1 MMTGPPKRSLGRRQN
16 RARTSRSGAGDSRKQ
31 KRRSIVD
38 LYKQPLK
45 ATRTGAL
52 FSAFPYP
59 TKISPETIAL
69 FIATHTKPGDTVFDA
84 FAGSGTTGIAT
95 LLCSSPT
102 QALRDEAKRLGLK
115 VRWGARRAV
124 LQELSVL
131 GSFVGQTLCNPP
143 NPDEFRREAE
153 RVLVACE
160 RELSWMY
167 EARDPEGRT
176 GTLRYIIW
184 SEVVECPS
192 CGKAVTTWEGCV
204 RRNPARIN
212 AKLSCPHCERRTN
225 LNDCRRLTKSSID
238 GITGETVVGRVRRP
252 VWIYGETDK
261 HTWSRPVSFSDRAL
275 LSRLAKTSLPDRI
288 PSAKVPWGDLYR
300 SGYHQGITHLH
311 HFYTRR
317 NLIVFATLW
326 NHADSSPLRDALRFW
341 LLSYNASHATLMTR
355 VVAKKGQ
362 RDLVVTSSQAGVL
375 YISGLPVEKNL
386 FAGLRRKLS
395 TIHAAFEATARPDS
409 LVEVRQ
415 GSCLQTDLPTH
426 SVDYVFTD
434 PPFGGNIPYAE
445 VNFIN
450 EAWLGNCTDAKEE
463 ITISRVQ
470 GKNAGDYQFLLT
482 KAFGE
487 MNRLLKKNGRATVV
501 FHSASSA
508 VWNAL
513 QQAYTDASMSVE
525 MANVLEKTQGSFK
538 QVTTKGAV
546 KGDPL
551 LLLKKMRA
559 RRRNAPDASVSVTNE
574 LLERAHL
581 SRDRVEQTPQR
592 LYSRFVNHY
601 LTHEQNVP
609 LNADEFYKSLTAR
622 SAQKHVRPAAE

>member
-1 MMTGPPKRSLGRRQN
+1 MTN
-16 RARTSRSGAGDSRKQ
+16 
-31 KRRSIVD
+31 

-45 ATRTGAL
+45 ATRTGPL

-69 FIATHTKPGDTVFDA
+69 FIAAQTRPGDTVFDG
-84 FAGSGTTGIAT
+84 FAGSGTTGVAA
-95 LLCSSPT
+95 LLCATPT
-102 QALRDEAKRLGLK
+102 ESMRAEATRLGLAVK
-115 VRWGARRAV
+115 WGPRRAI
-124 LQELSVL
+124 LRELGVL
-131 GSFVGQTLCNPP
+131 GSFVGRTLCNPP
-143 NPDEFRREAE
+143 NPDEFQREAE
-153 RVLVACE
+153 RILSECE
-160 RELSWMY
+160 RELGWMY
-167 EARDPEGRT
+167 EARDPAGRT
-176 GTLRYIIW
+176 GTIRYIVW
-184 SEVVECPS
+184 SEVVECPN
-192 CGKAVTTWEGCV
+192 CGKSVTTWEGCV
-204 RRNPARIN
+204 RRNPANI
-212 AKLSCPHCERRTN
+212 ASKLSCPHCSRKTN
-225 LNDCRRLTKSSID
+225 LNECRRLTKPCVD
-238 GITGETVVGRVRRP
+238 EITGGVVVGRVRRP
-252 VWIYGETDK
+252 VWMYGATGRSA
-261 HTWSRPVSFSDRAL
+261 WSRPIHPTDRAL
-275 LSRLAKTSLPDRI
+275 LSRLATTPLPNRI
-288 PSAKVPWGDLYR
+288 PAAKVLWGDLYR

-317 NLIVFATLW
+317 NLMVFATLW
-326 NHADSSPLRDALRFW
+326 NRVDSSPLRDALRFW

-395 TIHAAFEATARPDS
+395 TIHAAFEATDRPDR

-415 GSCLQTDLPTH
+415 GSCLHTDLPAH

-450 EAWLGNCTDAKEE
+450 EAWLGDCTDSQDE

-470 GKNAGDYQFLLT
+470 GKDSSDYQSLMT
-482 KAFGE
+482 QAFRE
-487 MNRLLKKNGRATVV
+487 MHRVLKKDGRATVV
-501 FHSASSA
+501 FHSASSG

-513 QQAYTDASMSVE
+513 QRAYTDADMSIE
-525 MANVLEKTQGSFK
+525 LASVLEKTQGSFK

-551 LLLKKMRA
+551 LLLKKARAQHKSTPDRVASVTDEVLQRA
-559 RRRNAPDASVSVTNE
+559 RV
-574 LLERAHL
+574 

-592 LYSRFVNHY
+592 LYSRFVTHY

-609 LNADEFYKSLTAR
+609 LNADEFYKSITAR
-622 SAQKHVRPAAE
+622 SVREDARPSAE